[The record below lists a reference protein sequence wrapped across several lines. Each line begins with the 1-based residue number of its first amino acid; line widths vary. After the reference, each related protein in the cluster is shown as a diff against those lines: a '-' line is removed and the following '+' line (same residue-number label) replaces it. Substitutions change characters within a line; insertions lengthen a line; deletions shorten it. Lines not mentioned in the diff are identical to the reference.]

1 MSYKTPILIVDGQPK
16 SIFLEIFFKSIKKI
30 KIKSPIILIASLKLV
45 SLEMKKQKI
54 KKKIKIL
61 DYSNIN
67 IKNLNNLHINL
78 IDVSVKSKNVKNKKS
93 SQSNDYI
100 KKKFSV
106 AFDLIKKHKIN
117 KFINGPINKKKFL
130 NKKYLGI
137 TEYISNKFKSKKNA
151 MLIYNKNLSV
161 CPVTTHL
168 PIKFVTNSINSK
180 IIKEKIILINDFYKK
195 QFKFKPKIALLGL
208 NPHCES
214 IDKYNE
220 DEKILKPVVNYF
232 KKKNFLV
239 FGPFSADTIFLTQ
252 NRFKY
257 DVIVGMYHD
266 QVLTPIKTLFEYD
279 AINITLGLPFIRIS
293 PDHGPNENMYGKN
306 KSNPLSL
313 MRALKFLDK
322 N

>member
-30 KIKSPIILIASLKLV
+30 EIKSPIILIASLKLV

-78 IDVSVKSKNVKNKKS
+78 IDVNVKSKNVKNKKYS
-93 SQSNDYI
+93 HSNDYI
-100 KKKFSV
+100 RKKFSV

-117 KFINGPINKKKFL
+117 KFINGPINKNKFL

-220 DEKILKPVVNYF
+220 DEKILKPVVNF
-232 KKKNFLV
+232 FNKKNFLV